1 MADSTAP
8 AGAELIAELNDLLAL
23 DHDAVQ
29 AYSLAIGAISQ
40 AEHRETLAGFRGD
53 HQRHADQLTQLVRSL
68 GGMPVQLPHVP
79 TGAFKL
85 AVQAL
90 GTLGDDRAVL
100 LTFKANERQIRD
112 KYRRHADRPHVQDS
126 VAAYLR
132 AAAADE
138 ERHYAWVEQTLERMG
153 VERGGLIDAVEGAVE
168 TVHGRTADAIEAA
181 ERRAA
186 EAAERLRPGGAPGGT
201 PGAAG

>member
-1 MADSTAP
+1 MSDSTIP

-29 AYSLAIGAISQ
+29 AYSLAIGAISN
-40 AEHRETLAGFRGD
+40 AEYRDTLAGFRGD
-53 HQRHADQLTQLVRSL
+53 HQRHVEQLTQLIQNH
-68 GGMPVQLPHVP
+68 GGVPVQLPHLP

-100 LTFKANERQIRD
+100 LAFKANEAQVRD
-112 KYRRHADRPHVQDS
+112 KYRRHAARPHGTAVS
-126 VAAYLR
+126 VILR

-138 ERHYAWVEQTLERMG
+138 ERHYDWVKGALERLG
-153 VERGGLIDAVEGAVE
+153 VERGGMIDTVQDAVE
-168 TVHGRTADAIEAA
+168 TVHGRTADAVESAG
-181 ERRAA
+181 RRVA
-186 EAAERLRPGGAPGGT
+186 EAAERMRPGGQG
-201 PGAAG
+201 

>member
-1 MADSTAP
+1 MSDSTFP

-29 AYSLAIGAISQ
+29 AYSLAVGAISS
-40 AEHRETLAGFRGD
+40 AEYRDTLAGFRGD
-53 HQRHADQLTQLVRSL
+53 HQRHIDQLTQLIQNH
-68 GGMPVQLPHVP
+68 GGAPVALPHLP

-100 LTFKANERQIRD
+100 MTFKANEAQVRD
-112 KYRRHADRPHVQDS
+112 KYRRHAARPHSPAVS
-126 VAAYLR
+126 VILR

-138 ERHYAWVEQTLERMG
+138 ERHYIWVDEALQRMG
-153 VERGGLIDAVEGAVE
+153 VERGGLLDTVQDAVE
-168 TVHGRTADAIEAA
+168 TVHGRTADALESAG
-181 ERRAA
+181 RRVA
-186 EAAERLRPGGAPGGT
+186 EAAERMRPGGTA
-201 PGAAG
+201 